1 VNRLPAIEQTLAS
14 LPHGPG
20 VYLMKGKS
28 GEVIYIGKAKVL
40 ASRVRSYFHA
50 RADLSPKIGAMVA
63 QIVDID
69 YLVVASDLDALV
81 LEGNL
86 IKQHRPRY
94 NVVLR
99 DDKNYPF
106 LRLPLHEDYPRPE
119 IVRGIKKD
127 GARYFG
133 PYIPSGGL
141 HELLRLLRKIF
152 PIPNCT
158 ILIDGKADRPCI
170 EFEIGRCLAPCTGN
184 QSQASY
190 RKMIEQVVSF
200 LEGRDRTLLPLL
212 KNEMQ
217 AQAEALAF
225 EEAAKTRDRIG
236 KIERALGR
244 QRITSTRMD
253 DLDVIGIAHG
263 GECVAVQLLFIRGGM
278 LIGRKSFFFGETER
292 DAHAEFI
299 TTFLRQFYQQETIIP
314 PVVLAP
320 VTPAEPAIVE
330 AWLSER
336 RGRRVRLVTPLRGRG
351 AHLVALAD
359 ENAQAALAR
368 RIGSQQ
374 DEETL
379 RALQSLL
386 HLRRLPHR
394 IEGYDISNLMGNDAV
409 GSMVVFEGG
418 KAKPSDFRH
427 FRIKTIEG
435 ANDFGMMAEV
445 LARRIGVLRTQG
457 DTQGEGEERTHSP
470 DLPDL
475 ILIDGGQGQLSA
487 VCHVLQQHGL
497 DEVDVIGLAKE
508 RSEQGLPERV
518 YLPGNSEPIVLPAG
532 AATTHLLTRIRDEA
546 HRFAVTHHRKVR
558 GRRMLHSLLDDV
570 EGIGKKRR
578 LALLKYF
585 GTLANMRTAT
595 PEALASAPLMN
606 KSAALRLHQALL
618 LEGAHVAPSLGE
630 AR

>member
-1 VNRLPAIEQTLAS
+1 VNPRTDIEQILAA
-14 LPHGPG
+14 LPHCPG

-28 GEVIYIGKAKVL
+28 GEVIYIGKAKIL
-40 ASRVRSYFHA
+40 AARVRSYFHA
-50 RADLSPKIGAMVA
+50 RADLSPKIRAMVA
-63 QIVDID
+63 QIAEID
-69 YLVVASDLDALV
+69 SFVVASDLDALV

-106 LRLPLHEDYPRPE
+106 LRLPLQEDYPRPE

-190 RKMIEQVVSF
+190 RQMIGQVVSF
-200 LEGRDRTLLPLL
+200 LEGRNRTLLPLL
-212 KNEMQ
+212 KTEMQ
-217 AQAEALAF
+217 AHAGALAF
-225 EEAAKTRDRIG
+225 EEAAKVRDRIG

-263 GECVAVQLLFIRGGM
+263 DEGTAVQLLFVRGGM
-278 LIGRKSFFFGETER
+278 LIGRKSFFFGER
-292 DAHAEFI
+292 DETAEARAGFI
-299 TTFLRQFYQQETIIP
+299 ASFLRQLYQQETVIP
-314 PVVLAP
+314 PVILTP
-320 VTPAEPAIVE
+320 IPPAERETVE
-330 AWLSER
+330 AWISRR
-336 RGRRVRLVTPLRGRG
+336 RGRRVRLITPLRGRG
-351 AHLVALAD
+351 AHLIALAN
-359 ENAQAALAR
+359 ENAQAALNRRTGTAR
-368 RIGSQQ
+368 
-374 DEETL
+374 DETTL

-386 HLRRLPHR
+386 QLRRLPHR

-418 KAKPSDFRH
+418 KAKRSDFRH

-445 LARRIGVLRTQG
+445 LARRISVLRTQG
-457 DTQGEGEERTHSP
+457 EREESTHSP

-475 ILIDGGQGQLSA
+475 ILIDGGPGQLSA
-487 VCHVLQQHGL
+487 VSHVLQQHGL
-497 DEVDVIGLAKE
+497 DRVDVIGLAKE
-508 RSEQGLPERV
+508 RSEPNRPERV
-518 YLPGNSEPIVLPAG
+518 YRPGNNDPLPLQAG
-532 AATTHLLTRIRDEA
+532 AATTHLLTHVRDEA
-546 HRFAVTHHRKVR
+546 HRFAVTYHRKVR

-570 EGIGKKRR
+570 EGIGKRRR
-578 LALLKYF
+578 LALLKHF
-585 GTLANMRTAT
+585 GTLAQMRTAT
-595 PEALASAPLMN
+595 PEALAAAPLMN
-606 KSAALRLHQALL
+606 KSVALRLHQALQST
-618 LEGAHVAPSLGE
+618 P
-630 AR
+630 